1 MEAKQIN
8 VVYANANSLFDYT
21 NGASKSIK
29 LILEELASN
38 GCGVFA
44 ITGCS
49 SNAKGGYDF
58 TLKKW
63 ESVANSE
70 GSERSILQRFIVN
83 GVNYS
88 LIRTGHWS
96 RNFLAAL
103 EQEYIYREASSIL
116 EKVSQASSSNLFL

>member
-1 MEAKQIN
+1 MESNQIN
-8 VVYANANSLFDYT
+8 IVYANANSLFDYT
-21 NGASKSIK
+21 NGASRSIR
-29 LILEELASN
+29 LILEELACI

-49 SNAKGGYDF
+49 SNAKDGYDF

-63 ESVANSE
+63 EDVANSQ
-70 GSERSILQRFIVN
+70 GSEKSILQRFIIN

-88 LIRTGHWS
+88 LVRTGHWS

-103 EQEYIYREASSIL
+103 EQKYIS
-116 EKVSQASSSNLFL
+116 